1 MQWWPVWVLR
11 ASGLKDSWINLL
23 LILSSSLHPHEFRPK
38 TAFMVVF
45 IIVSSLS
52 SNSHQ
57 SHNVGIIGQRL
68 TTIGG
73 QQPMFWGFRSQTS
86 DIGKSLFN
94 INIRVSDYPLVLPLL
109 VAKHLQERTPLVDLF
124 FWDVHIVMLA
134 GFVSDLYQHLW
145 PGDFENHRKKW
156 DQWRQRYIG
165 TISHSPVDFGMIVCK
180 KSHLRPPNSGQRM
193 PLFLSSSFQ
202 EAVVTVQSWRAMY
215 NTFSLWQ
222 KQAEQRRSQSTLT
235 SADQSS
241 FIFGQRFCGY
251 FLKMAHW
258 LSCVK
263 SQQVKVSQASKRLS
277 MY

>member
-57 SHNVGIIGQRL
+57 SHNIGIIGQRL

-86 DIGKSLFN
+86 DIGRSLFD

-109 VAKHLQERTPLVDLF
+109 VAKHLQQRTPLVDLF
-124 FWDVHIVMLA
+124 FWDVRIACGVCVGSLPTSMA
-134 GFVSDLYQHLW
+134 
-145 PGDFENHRKKW
+145 
-156 DQWRQRYIG
+156 WR
-165 TISHSPVDFGMIVCK
+165 F
-180 KSHLRPPNSGQRM
+180 
-193 PLFLSSSFQ
+193 
-202 EAVVTVQSWRAMY
+202 W
-215 NTFSLWQ
+215 
-222 KQAEQRRSQSTLT
+222 
-235 SADQSS
+235 
-241 FIFGQRFCGY
+241 
-251 FLKMAHW
+251 
-258 LSCVK
+258 K
-263 SQQVKVSQASKRLS
+263 SQKKMGPMKTTL
-277 MY
+277 YWYH

>member
-1 MQWWPVWVLR
+1 MS
-11 ASGLKDSWINLL
+11 SGLKQHSWWC
-23 LILSSSLHPHEFRPK
+23 SLYYHY
-38 TAFMVVF
+38 
-45 IIVSSLS
+45 ISS

-57 SHNVGIIGQRL
+57 SHYIGIIGQRL

-124 FWDVHIVMLA
+124 FWDVRIVMLA

-156 DQWRQRYIG
+156 DQWKQRYIG
-165 TISHSPVDFGMIVCK
+165 TISHSPVDSGMIVCK

-202 EAVVTVQSWRAMY
+202 EAVVTVQSWSTMHH
-215 NTFSLWQ
+215 TFSLWQ

-235 SADQSS
+235 SADQFSENGTLIIVRKEPTS
-241 FIFGQRFCGY
+241 
-251 FLKMAHW
+251 
-258 LSCVK
+258 K
-263 SQQVKVSQASKRLS
+263 SQSSIKTVEYVLNSNF
-277 MY
+277 